1 MIKHLSVSNYALIE
15 QLELDFS
22 NGLTIITG
30 ETGAGKSILL
40 GALGLIMGKRAETKA
55 LFNEEEKCIVEA
67 VFDISTYK
75 LRFFFDENDLDYREE
90 LLIRREI
97 LPNGK
102 SRAFINDTPANLNLL
117 TDLSSSLIDLHQ
129 QFDTLDIHKISFQ
142 LNMLDALAG
151 NGALLEEYRTVYH
164 KWQKDSKTLE
174 IFRGKQA
181 QSEKEIEFLDFQ
193 LAELEAARLNAGEQ
207 VQLEE
212 EMQVLSNSEEIKAAL
227 ALAFNKISEEEISVS
242 SMLTEIGN
250 QLHPIAKFD
259 KKIAGLVEQFDSLK
273 IELEDLSGAF
283 ESAAEDLE
291 YHPGRL
297 EEVRERLDLLY
308 RLQKKHQVSDENGL
322 LEVFEK
328 FSIDRQ
334 NIEQASAE
342 IEVLED
348 AVKGSEK
355 WLREVADQLHIKRAG
370 VIEGFERDVMDRLG
384 MMAMEHAVLQIDMT
398 RLNEPGPSGTDEVN
412 FLFAANKGSRLQLI
426 KDVASGGELSRLTL
440 AIKSL
445 VASAIPLPTL
455 IFDEID
461 AGISGDVAI
470 KMGKILRELSD
481 RHQVV
486 TITHSPQ
493 VASKADVHYFVF
505 KDPSGNKTA
514 TRVKSLSPE
523 DRIHE
528 LAIMLSQ
535 NPPSQAAIENAKEL
549 LNHK

>member
-15 QLELDFS
+15 QLEIDFS
-22 NGLTIITG
+22 KGLTIITG

-67 VFDISTYK
+67 IFDIRPYK
-75 LRFFFDENDLDYREE
+75 LRFFFEENDLDYREE

-129 QFDTLDIHKISFQ
+129 QFDSLDIHKISFQ

-151 NGALLEEYRTVYH
+151 NGALLEEYRTVYQ

-174 IFRGKQA
+174 TYKAQQA
-181 QSEKEIEFLDFQ
+181 KSEKEIEFLDFQ

-207 VQLEE
+207 TQLEE
-212 EMQVLSNSEEIKAAL
+212 EMQVLSNSEEIKSAL
-227 ALAFNKISEEEISVS
+227 ALAFNKISEGEISVS

-250 QLHPIAKFD
+250 QLHPIARFD
-259 KKIAGLVEQFDSLK
+259 KNIADLVERFDSLK
-273 IELEDLSGAF
+273 IELDDLSGAF

-291 YHPGRL
+291 YNPGRL

-308 RLQKKHQVSDENGL
+308 RLQKKHHVNDENEL
-322 LEVFEK
+322 LEVFQK
-328 FSIDRQ
+328 FSEDRQ
-334 NIEQASAE
+334 NIDQASAE

-348 AVKGSEK
+348 AVRGSEK
-355 WLREVADQLHIKRAG
+355 WLREVAEQLHTKRSA
-370 VIEGFERDVMDRLG
+370 VIQGFEQAVMGRLG
-384 MMAMEHAVLQIDMT
+384 LMAMEHAVLQIEMT
-398 RLNEPGPSGTDEVN
+398 PLNQPGPSGMDEIN

-461 AGISGDVAI
+461 AGISGDVAL

-481 RHQVV
+481 SHQVV

-505 KDPSGNKTA
+505 KDPSGDKTS

-523 DRIHE
+523 DRIQE

>member
-212 EMQVLSNSEEIKAAL
+212 EMQVLSNSEEIKSAL

-242 SMLTEIGN
+242 GILTEIGN
-250 QLHPIAKFD
+250 QLHPIAKYD
-259 KKIAGLVEQFDSLK
+259 KKIGELVEQFDSLK

>member
-75 LRFFFDENDLDYREE
+75 LRFFFEENDLDYREE

-174 IFRGKQA
+174 VYRAKQA

-212 EMQVLSNSEEIKAAL
+212 EMQVLSNSEEIKSAL

-242 SMLTEIGN
+242 GILTEIGN
-250 QLHPIAKFD
+250 QLHPIAKYD
-259 KKIAGLVEQFDSLK
+259 KKIGELVEQFDSLK